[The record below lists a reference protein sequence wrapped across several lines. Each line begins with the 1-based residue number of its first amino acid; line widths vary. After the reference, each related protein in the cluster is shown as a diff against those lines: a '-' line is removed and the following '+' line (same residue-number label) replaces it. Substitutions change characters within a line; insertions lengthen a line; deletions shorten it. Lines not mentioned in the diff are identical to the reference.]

1 MNDAIKKSG
10 SCNSIRLS
18 SVYFNIIYHP
28 SVPQLLHSLNPL
40 FFFYHERVTLKAT
53 NITVYCNFEK
63 YLM

>member
-28 SVPQLLHSLNPL
+28 SVAQLLHSLNPL
-40 FFFYHERVTLKAT
+40 FFFLIMKGLH
-53 NITVYCNFEK
+53 
-63 YLM
+63 